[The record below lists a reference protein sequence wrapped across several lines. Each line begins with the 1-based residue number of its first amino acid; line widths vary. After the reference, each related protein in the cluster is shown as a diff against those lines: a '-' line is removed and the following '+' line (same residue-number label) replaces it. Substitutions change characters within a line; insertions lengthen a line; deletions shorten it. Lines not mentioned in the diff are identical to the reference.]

1 MGASLL
7 DGLLSMVV
15 PPLCAVCR
23 EPELSGAA
31 VCPGCEGRLVPL
43 TDPRCRRCG
52 APVVAAAERCADCR
66 GRSLAFRSAWA
77 PFAYEATAR
86 RLVVALKARGATRV
100 AGFMADRIA
109 SRAPPTLLEGTFVPV
124 PEHPA
129 RRRREGL
136 NQAAALAG
144 ALARVTGL
152 PIARTLGRQRSSTPQ
167 AGLAKRDRIANAR
180 NSVVARREPPAGRLL
195 LVDDVYTTGA
205 TLDACARTLAGAGAR
220 DVAAVTFAR
229 ALR

>member
-1 MGASLL
+1 MAASLL
-7 DGLLSMVV
+7 DGLLSLVV

-23 EPELSGAA
+23 EPELSGTAI
-31 VCPGCEGRLVPL
+31 CPGCEGRLVPL
-43 TDPRCRRCG
+43 RDPRCGRCG
-52 APVVAAAERCADCR
+52 APVVAAVERCPECR

-86 RLVVALKARGATRV
+86 RLVVALKAWGATRV
-100 AGFMADRIA
+100 AGFMAGQIA
-109 SRAPPTLLEGTFVPV
+109 SRAPPALVDGTLVPV

-129 RRRREGL
+129 RQRRDGL

-152 PIARTLGRQRSSTPQ
+152 PVAAALARLRSSTPQ
-167 AGLAKRDRIANAR
+167 VGLTKRDRIANAR
-180 NSVVARREPPAGRLL
+180 DSVAVRRDPPTGRLV

-205 TLDACARTLAGAGAR
+205 TLDACARALAGAGAR
-220 DVAAVTFAR
+220 EVAAVTFAR